1 MKQYRMAILCCL
13 FAIQALAGTVDTVS
27 YESAS
32 MKKTFRCVVVKPNS
46 YDEQKT
52 FPVVYLL
59 HGYGG
64 GYANWIKRVPDIV
77 AHADR
82 LNILIVCPDG
92 GISSWYLNSPI
103 DQQHQYE
110 TMVGIELVAMI
121 DQRYKTIANRNARAI
136 TGLSMGGH
144 GAMLL
149 AWKHADIF
157 GAAGSMSGAL
167 DIQKIG
173 YRFELEK
180 RLGDTIQ
187 HASQW
192 QQNCVFKLVEQAPKD
207 SLALMI
213 DCGVSDFLIGVNR
226 ALHEKMV
233 QLKIAHDYIERP
245 GAHDWGYWRNAVIYQ
260 LTFFDQFFA
269 QQNTKKP

>member
-121 DQRYKTIANRNARAI
+121 DQRYKTIANRKARAI